1 MYIIKNKNNAFHLTK
16 LLHYKAIKQSSAH
29 TTMNKEKLPLVTIA
43 VSSYNHEKYIQQCLS
58 SLLQQTY
65 PNIELIVFD
74 DGSTDNTPNI
84 IESIREERSF
94 YFEKRKNHGLTR
106 TLNDILKIAKGKYFT
121 VLGSDDI
128 AMLDKIEH
136 QVDLMESDESIGICG
151 GNVLLIDQAGTIT
164 PKQKM
169 HSSHHLNFEDIIL
182 NKKAGAA
189 APTLFFRTD
198 DLRDVGGYNEKV
210 ALEDLYIILKVSEKK
225 QNMLFSN
232 RVLAYYRVHPT
243 NTYKNLDFMSKG
255 IFETLDHFKDSPYYP
270 AAQQNAFV
278 SLFIK
283 ASKRNKPLAKKLL
296 KGIKLKNYSFR
307 VIKGLARLLL
317 P

>member
-1 MYIIKNKNNAFHLTK
+1 MSKN
-16 LLHYKAIKQSSAH
+16 
-29 TTMNKEKLPLVTIA
+29 LPLVTIA

-84 IESIREERSF
+84 IESIHKESSF
-94 YFEKRKNHGLTR
+94 YFEKRQNHGLTQ

-128 AMLDKIEH
+128 AMLDKVDN
-136 QVDLMESDESIGICG
+136 QVELMESDDSIGLCG
-151 GNVLLIDQAGTIT
+151 GNILRIDQYGVIT

-169 HSSHHLNFEDIIL
+169 HPTQQLNFEDIIL
-182 NKKAGAA
+182 NKKPGPPAA
-189 APTLFFRTD
+189 TLFFRTD
-198 DLRDVGGYNEKV
+198 ILRSVGGYHGKIK
-210 ALEDLYIILKVSEKK
+210 LEDLYIALKIGE
-225 QNMLFSN
+225 QNHKIVFSN
-232 RVLAYYRVHPT
+232 RLLAYYRLHPT
-243 NTYKNLDFMSKG
+243 NTHKNLDFMGKS
-255 IFETLDHFKDSPYYP
+255 IFETLDHFKDSPYYH

-278 SLFIK
+278 TLFIQS
-283 ASKRNKPLAKKLL
+283 SKRNKPLAKKLL
-296 KGIKLKNYSFR
+296 KGIELKNYSFR